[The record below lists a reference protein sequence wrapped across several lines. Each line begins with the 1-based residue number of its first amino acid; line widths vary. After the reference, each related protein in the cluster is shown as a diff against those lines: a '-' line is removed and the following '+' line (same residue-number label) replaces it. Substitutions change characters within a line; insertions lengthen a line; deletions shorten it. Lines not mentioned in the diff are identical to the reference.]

1 MLRLVAIV
9 ILILAAS
16 LAAWWFWHAESP
28 ATKPSQLLPMV
39 ELPPAGTP
47 ALPDGIAGTGVL
59 VVWAAHTGARLEPCG
74 CVAGMHGGLV
84 RRASL
89 IARLPEAQRLVLEC
103 GGWSGGSAD
112 YQRLRTAAYLQ
123 ALQRATA
130 AIVGLGAPEV
140 RLGATHLRTLISGDG
155 MPALVCA
162 NISYA
167 DGSAVV
173 PAFVRRTIAGRDVVV
188 TSVVPNDALGEG
200 LRVSDPAPALMALT
214 RTLAGASLVVLAD
227 LAEADLADLARSIPG
242 IALVV
247 GGAVQQPSRS
257 PLAVGPTRV
266 VHAANEGKT
275 LGLWR
280 WGAAVCAFE
289 LVNEAVP
296 DHPQVRA
303 AIRAYQEKLAGM
315 DLAPDERLA
324 GMTTLSVK
332 RIPGAKFVGATVCT
346 SCHAQAAVTH
356 GASGHARA
364 LAALIT
370 KGYRHDPDC
379 LRCHVTGLD
388 LPDGFQRRSAD
399 APQMHLGQVGCES
412 CHGRGSVHVAERLA
426 GRPASG
432 SLQPVTPATCQRC
445 HDSENSPQ
453 FEYATYWERIRHGH
467 P

>member
-173 PAFVRRTIAGRDVVV
+173 PASVRRTIAGRDVVV

-200 LRVSDPAPALMALT
+200 LRVSDPASALMALT

-227 LAEADLADLARSIPG
+227 LAEADLTDLARSIPG

-247 GGAVQQPSRS
+247 GGAVHQPSRS

-266 VHAANEGKT
+266 IYAANDGKT

-324 GMTTLSVK
+324 GMTTLSAN
-332 RIPGAKFVGATVCT
+332 RIPGAKFVGATACT
-346 SCHAQAAVTH
+346 PCHAQAAVTH